1 MTFSRDPATCAF
13 PPHPD
18 LPGPGG
24 VDGEALPEAPLLA
37 PGSALS
43 RMRGWFRHAPAE
55 RVPPAVVPVVWTAA
69 EIMHAAGVSGLVPGA
84 AALAAAGI
92 AYGAGEGHAR
102 DADEEHPRLRGAEL
116 AAVTGAAGAWVTA
129 ATIWGPLAGPYDPL
143 SIAYG
148 AGAAIGYWWLRRHEA
163 IRAARRRRDEAA
175 AAAAEA
181 AEREAEWTARKAEWH
196 RLAARVGLRG
206 SHLLH
211 LDPNNNGEE
220 WQIDTYS
227 ARQLA
232 SQVHCS
238 QVAQKLAGE
247 LGLRK
252 SRVEVHADP
261 DWPYKLMI
269 LVRRGDPWKGGS
281 ADGCI
286 WHPWVSGALDPQAPW
301 AEMTP
306 EAPSILDPAVIGGDP
321 ETGEPLQV
329 PLYTRNGAERV
340 LVVAMSGTGKS
351 MTLDDLCERITACRD
366 ARLLQLN
373 LSKGVEDAWWAP
385 LAEASALASDPDP
398 AARALRILDFVYDV
412 ILTRPQS
419 RKPGVRTHQPTPEEP
434 AFVLKI
440 DEVDVVAADPER
452 QQRLAEIASKCRSEG
467 VVLLLGA
474 QRPVNKWIGGAGV
487 RANLSRIVWGKMR
500 AGDVRHAAGGE
511 GITLPDIGS
520 YGGGNPGVFGVCEH
534 PTFSGMPFSR
544 GRSFHWGEDSPG
556 LMRLIAARAA
566 TRRPYVLEPA
576 LAGLADD
583 WAAITG
589 SAPARQ
595 PAAGPEPTP
604 GAAEPATVPVPAA
617 VDPRYDLITTR
628 TGKTVP
634 GTAGIRANLAQ
645 AAAAETPQIPP
656 VPSGMEARAAAVLVQ
671 RRAEHLA
678 AYTDESAELPA
689 DLGGPLRA
697 MLAAP
702 GGVSI
707 RAAAEQLG
715 IGRDRV
721 HRQLMRWRAQGTA
734 VVRGEGGRARRWH
747 AHRPGDTLA
756 AYPPLQAVED
766 AGEGRS

>member
-18 LPGPGG
+18 LPEPGEPDEG
-24 VDGEALPEAPLLA
+24 GSEALP
-37 PGSALS
+37 ALVS
-43 RMRGWFRHAPAE
+43 DSVPRRAERWLRHAPAE
-55 RVPPAVVPVVWTAA
+55 RVPPAAVPVVWTAA
-69 EIMHAAGVSGLVPGA
+69 EIMHAAGVSGMVSGA
-84 AALAAAGI
+84 AAIAAAGT
-92 AYGAGEGHAR
+92 AYGIGEGRAKK
-102 DADEEHPRLRGAEL
+102 ADEEHPRLRGAEL
-116 AAVTGAAGAWVTA
+116 AALTGAAGAWVTA
-129 ATIWGPLAGPYDPL
+129 ATVWGPLAGPWDAL
-143 SIAYG
+143 TSG
-148 AGAAIGYWWLRRHEA
+148 GLLAAAAGYWWLRRHEA
-163 IRAARRRRDEAA
+163 VQAARRRRD

-181 AEREAEWTARKAEWH
+181 AAREAEWTARKAAWH
-196 RLAARVGLRG
+196 RLAALVGVRG

-211 LDPNNNGEE
+211 VDPNNNGEE

-261 DWPYKLMI
+261 DWPYKLVI
-269 LVRRGDPWKGGS
+269 LVRKGDPWKGGS

-306 EAPSILDPAVIGGDP
+306 EAPSIFDPAVIGGDP

-351 MTLDDLCERITACRD
+351 MTLDDLCERVTACRD
-366 ARLLQLN
+366 ARLLQIN

-419 RKPGVRTHQPTPEEP
+419 RKPGVRTHKPTPEEP

-534 PTFSGMPFSR
+534 PTFGGMPFSR

-566 TRRPYVLEPA
+566 ARRPYVLEPA

-604 GAAEPATVPVPAA
+604 GAAEPAAVPVPAA
-617 VDPRYDLITTR
+617 VNPRYDLITTR